1 MENLIENAQTLF
13 DERLPQS
20 SPPLPPAPAGE
31 PVPVISYGSSHT
43 KVTLAQTGDAQVA
56 DFSPQLPPR
65 PTSSIHPSARNCP
78 PMSPSRRSA
87 DLSTSSTPPASSPPP
102 PPPLKIQTSTN
113 TTDSEQV
120 KQEKATPDTGV
131 SVVERIADEPQDFVP
146 PPTTVR
152 EQYREERRSA
162 AGSAPET
169 PLTASSLA
177 SNGRS
182 VSE

>member
-43 KVTLAQTGDAQVA
+43 KVALAQAGDAQVA

-65 PTSSIHPSARNCP
+65 PTSSIHPSARSCP
-78 PMSPSRRSA
+78 PLSPSRRSA
-87 DLSTSSTPPASSPPP
+87 DLSASNMPMLSSPPPP

-113 TTDSEQV
+113 TTE
-120 KQEKATPDTGV
+120 QEKASPDARV
-131 SVVERIADEPQDFVP
+131 SGVVERTADEPQYFVP
-146 PPTTVR
+146 PPITVR
-152 EQYREERRSA
+152 EQYLEERRSA
-162 AGSAPET
+162 TGSVPET

-177 SNGRS
+177 SNSRS

>member
-43 KVTLAQTGDAQVA
+43 KVMLAQAGDVQVV

-87 DLSTSSTPPASSPPP
+87 DLSASNTPPPSSPPP
-102 PPPLKIQTSTN
+102 PPLKLQTSTN
-113 TTDSEQV
+113 TTEQP
-120 KQEKATPDTGV
+120 KQEKASPDTRAT
-131 SVVERIADEPQDFVP
+131 VVERTADEPQDFVP

-169 PLTASSLA
+169 PLTTSSLA
-177 SNGRS
+177 SSGRS

>member
-43 KVTLAQTGDAQVA
+43 KVTLAQAGDAQVA

-65 PTSSIHPSARNCP
+65 PTSSIHPSARYCP

-87 DLSTSSTPPASSPPP
+87 DLSASNTPPPSSPPP

-113 TTDSEQV
+113 TTTEQP
-120 KQEKATPDTGV
+120 KQEKASPDTRV
-131 SVVERIADEPQDFVP
+131 SVVERTEDEPQDFVP

-162 AGSAPET
+162 AGSVPET
-169 PLTASSLA
+169 PLTASSLD